1 MLVIRPIRHSD
12 FAALQTIAVES
23 GHGFTSLPVNDELL
37 AAKIARSEA
46 SFTKTISQP
55 GNEGYLL
62 VLEDTDTGEVVGT
75 CGLEAAVGQQ
85 DAFYH
90 YRLGTEVY
98 YSGQIGVRNEVETL
112 TLCHDY
118 TGSAELCTLF
128 LRQSYRRGLNGRL
141 LSRVRFMLLAQFP
154 ERFGDTVIA
163 EMRGISD
170 EQGNSPFY
178 GWLQEHFLGIEFTH
192 ADYLSGVGQKA
203 FMAEMMPRSTVYV
216 CLLPE
221 AAQRVIGEVH
231 TNTRPALSML
241 QAEGFRWRNYID
253 IFDAGPTVECNRED
267 IRSVKESRLVTA
279 IISKHSVSDS
289 TDTSPFIAA
298 NTQLAGFRATLA
310 HLTLADDS
318 DSVNISLE
326 LAQALQLQEGELL
339 RLIAI

>member
-1 MLVIRPIRHSD
+1 MLIIRPIRQSD
-12 FAALQTIAVES
+12 YAVLHTIAVES

-37 AAKIARSEA
+37 AARIARSEQ
-46 SFTKTISQP
+46 SFAKAVSHP
-55 GNEGYLL
+55 ANEGYLL
-62 VLEDTDTGEVVGT
+62 VLEDSDTGEVVGT
-75 CGLEAAVGQQ
+75 CGIEAAVGQT

-98 YSGQIGVRNEVETL
+98 YSSQIGVRNEVETL

-128 LRQSYRRGLNGRL
+128 LRQNYRKGLNGRL

-154 ERFGDTVIA
+154 ERFGETVIA

-178 GWLQEHFLGIEFTH
+178 GWLQQHFLGIEFAQ
-192 ADYLSGVGQKA
+192 ADYLSGLGQKA
-203 FMAEMMPRSTVYV
+203 FMAEMMPRSPVYV

-221 AAQRVIGEVH
+221 VAQRVIGEVH

-253 IFDAGPTVECNRED
+253 IFDAGPTVECPRED
-267 IRSVKESRLVTA
+267 IRSVKESRLLTVNIVPSSPA
-279 IISKHSVSDS
+279 SDS
-289 TDTSPFIAA
+289 DNPFIVA
-298 NTQLAGFRATLA
+298 NTRLADFRATLTK
-310 HLTLADDS
+310 LNITDDS
-318 DSVNISLE
+318 TSVNISSE
-326 LAQALQLQEGELL
+326 LAAALLLKNGEQL
-339 RLIAI
+339 RVIAI